1 MTNYNYLKEWEDKK
15 EEREEL
21 IHKQVQQAKDE
32 NKLVVTKRGVYKD
45 LKHSPFEII
54 VNGKVLKFSSEAKKR
69 KFETEMNIKELQL
82 ENALKRIHGGDFDK
96 EKTNFNGLINSMKIS
111 NYNKLKLK

>member
-15 EEREEL
+15 EDIQTPIIQEPV
-21 IHKQVQQAKDE
+21 KTV
-32 NKLVVTKRGVYKD
+32 RGVYKV
-45 LKHSPFEII
+45 LKHSPFEIT
-54 VNGKVLKFSSEAKKR
+54 VNGKVLKFSSDTKKR

-82 ENALKRIHGGDFDK
+82 ENAFKRIYGSDFDK
-96 EKTNFNGLINSMKIS
+96 EKTNFNGLINSMKLS

>member
-15 EEREEL
+15 EDIQTPITHEPV
-21 IHKQVQQAKDE
+21 KTV
-32 NKLVVTKRGVYKD
+32 RGVYKD
-45 LKHSPFEII
+45 LKHSPFEIT

-69 KFETEMNIKELQL
+69 KFETEMSLKELQL
-82 ENALKRIHGGDFDK
+82 GNVFKRIHGGDFDK